1 MHSFFSF
8 IERGDAFDWEAL
20 VDKEA
25 SAKRRINVNEIL
37 PGMNKIL
44 GLFQCF

>member
-1 MHSFFSF
+1 MHRFLNIYIFSF
-8 IERGDAFDWEAL
+8 IERGDTFDWEAL

-25 SAKRRINVNEIL
+25 SAKRRINVNELL

-44 GLFQCF
+44 